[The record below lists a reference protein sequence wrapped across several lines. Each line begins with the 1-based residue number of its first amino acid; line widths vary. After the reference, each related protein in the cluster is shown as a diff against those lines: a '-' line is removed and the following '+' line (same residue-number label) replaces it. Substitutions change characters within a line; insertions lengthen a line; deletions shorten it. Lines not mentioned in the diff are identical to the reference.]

1 MARKL
6 STALLKNETSCH
18 ELENKI
24 SAALVTEVTE
34 VTEDQ
39 QADVSKYW
47 I

>member
-18 ELENKI
+18 ELESKI
-24 SAALVTEVTE
+24 SAALVTE

-47 I
+47 N